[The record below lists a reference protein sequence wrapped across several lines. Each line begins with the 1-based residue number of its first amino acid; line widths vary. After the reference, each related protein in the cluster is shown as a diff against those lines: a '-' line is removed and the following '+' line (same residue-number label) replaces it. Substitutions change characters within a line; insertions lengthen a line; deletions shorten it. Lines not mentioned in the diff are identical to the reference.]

1 MTPLISLASSALA
14 IAAAPGREQPAIDF
28 INLWTASRPWCETR
42 RDHSG
47 NLILRAA
54 REPKGPPLYLAAHLD
69 HPNFIVETLPHSPRE
84 ALLLRRGGH
93 PSELLTNTPVIIR
106 SHARIIRGTLHEI
119 TDPTPGS
126 VRARASFDSPP
137 APGDV
142 ASYDVDEPGR
152 TDSELFGLA
161 CDNMIGVAALLA
173 AFESTRDHRPHG
185 PVRLLLTRAEE
196 LGMLGAL
203 ALCRAGLLGPCARV
217 LTVDARDAAPGSG
230 ILAAG
235 PASLTRDLAALG
247 LTPTDQAAAD
257 RTEAAAFS
265 AFGHEAGAILYP
277 IRNMHNAGTPP
288 QPERIAIAD
297 LVLLHDA
304 LARTITDCPHAT
316 RRDAMNDHWRT
327 WGSALS

>member
-14 IAAAPGREQPAIDF
+14 IAAAPGREHPAVDF
-28 INLWTASRPWCETR
+28 INSWTASRPWCETR

-54 REPKGPPLYLAAHLD
+54 REPKGTPLYLAAHLD
-69 HPNFIVETLPHSPRE
+69 HPNFIVEPLPHSPRE

-93 PSELLTNTPVIIR
+93 PSDLSTKSPVIIR
-106 SHARIIRGTLHEI
+106 SNSRTIRGTLHEI

-126 VRARASFDSPP
+126 VRARASFDAAP

-142 ASYDVDEPGR
+142 ASWDVGEPGR
-152 TDSELFGLA
+152 TDTDLFGLA

-173 AFESTRDHRPHG
+173 AFESTRDHRPQG

-196 LGMLGAL
+196 LGMLGAI
-203 ALCRAGLLGPCARV
+203 AICRAGILGPCARV
-217 LTVDARDAAPGSG
+217 ICVDAREAAPGSG
-230 ILAAG
+230 LLAAAH
-235 PASLTRDLAALG
+235 PALARDLAALG
-247 LTPTDQAAAD
+247 LTPTDSAAAD

-265 AFGHEAGAILYP
+265 AFGHDSGAILYP

-304 LARTITDCPHAT
+304 LARTITECPHAT